1 MALGHPRARH
11 LLTGAGSTPRIQH
24 GGPSVSIIQWFRELN
39 RGWPTATRPS
49 VRNWTSN
56 RIIIGDL
63 ASISIVVES
72 ICGWVTKDR
81 SGAEGPPFSLR
92 APVKFVIALG
102 LFPYYWICRA
112 NCLLFHGISPS
123 HETIPPPPPSPP
135 PPKCFRSSL
144 IQARFYRWKIN
155 INSIIEFRIFLT
167 MEINRVN
174 DALFDDNF
182 QKTPKKLFRLISS
195 ILGHFQLRERPDSI
209 VRKLILNQLSSLEFV

>member
-1 MALGHPRARH
+1 MSEKHAIKVVDSAYWFLRRLSSTQASWWGLMALGHPRARH

-123 HETIPPPPPSPP
+123 HETIPPSPLPPSPP
-135 PPKCFRSSL
+135 QMFPF
-144 IQARFYRWKIN
+144 Q
-155 INSIIEFRIFLT
+155 
-167 MEINRVN
+167 
-174 DALFDDNF
+174 FD
-182 QKTPKKLFRLISS
+182 PGP
-195 ILGHFQLRERPDSI
+195 IL
-209 VRKLILNQLSSLEFV
+209 SLEN